1 MSEDTQIPS
10 FGARSLV
17 PSPSDEKEHNPSLS
31 QEDRIADQAFQRI
44 PMSAPM
50 AKLTTPDIPGYHL
63 HWINDYPG
71 RINQAIRA
79 GYQFVEQEEVHVNSR
94 DIAGDRSEFGGTD
107 LGTRVSIVV
116 GTDDKGKELRG
127 YLMKIRSE
135 WYTQDQSVIQD
146 RIDGLY
152 SAMREGKQNTGGSDG
167 SNRYVKTANFQTQLR
182 KG

>member
-10 FGARSLV
+10 FGARALT
-17 PSPSDEKEHNPSLS
+17 PSPSSSKEHNPAQS
-31 QEDRIADQAFQRI
+31 QQDRVEDQAFQRI
-44 PMSAPM
+44 PMSAPL

-79 GYQFVEQEEVHVNSR
+79 GYQFVDPEEVHVNSR
-94 DIAGDRSEFGGTD
+94 DLAGDRSEFGGTD
-107 LGTRVSIVV
+107 MGSRVSIVV
-116 GTDDKGKELRG
+116 GSDEKGKELRA

-135 WYTQDQSVIQD
+135 WYTQDQAVIQD
-146 RIDGLY
+146 RVDGLY
-152 SAMREGKQNTGGSDG
+152 GAMREGKQDTGGADG
-167 SNRYVKTANFQTQLR
+167 SNRYVKTANFKNQLR